1 MTNEQEYDA
10 QVTALFHRV
19 VDIFDK
25 QDAAVVLAVTTIIQ
39 GGVLMQAPDTE
50 VFEDFR
56 ETLLQNIS
64 QMTWKP
70 IKSTLEA

>member
-1 MTNEQEYDA
+1 MTDEQEYDA
-10 QVTALFHRV
+10 QVSALFHRV
-19 VDIFDK
+19 VEVFDG
-25 QDAAVVLAVTTIIQ
+25 QDAAVVLAVTTILQ
-39 GGVLMQAPDTE
+39 GGVLLQAPNDE